1 MYVIKVLHLISIRFK
16 SPAVKRAYIAELVLQ
31 WHKPKNH
38 ECAREAHDF
47 VMFLLQNESDEKCP
61 HFLRGGGAIFVL
73 ISFVDVAFQ
82 MWNVADVGF
91 QMERSKN
98 A

>member
-1 MYVIKVLHLISIRFK
+1 MKVMKNSHIS
-16 SPAVKRAYIAELVLQ
+16 
-31 WHKPKNH
+31 
-38 ECAREAHDF
+38 CEA
-47 VMFLLQNESDEKCP
+47 
-61 HFLRGGGAIFVL
+61 GGGAIFVL

-82 MWNVADVGF
+82 MLNVADVGF